1 VKAAVDELGYVYNRH
16 AAGLRRRGSRILG
29 LVVTDIRNP
38 YFADLA
44 MGVEEA
50 ATAAGYTLLVG
61 YSRDDVQR
69 QNKHL
74 DAMVEQQAEGIVL
87 LPAIGS
93 EKDQLCRIVDRGKV
107 PLVQL
112 ARSISPEFGYVGA
125 DNRQAAHLLAEHIAA
140 LGAASAVLVGGP
152 AGSSAR
158 EDRLA
163 GLATGFAGTP
173 VRFDPSEA
181 APSRNNPHDGGDAFA
196 SVVDRGAV
204 PQAVVAYSD
213 AVAIGIYA
221 RLRRLGLEPG
231 RDVAIASFDDVPL
244 AELLQPPLTSVAT
257 HPRRV
262 GREAAVRLLESI
274 ASGVP
279 PAPSEPLETSL
290 RIRASTASWR
300 PSIHHRA

>member
-1 VKAAVDELGYVYNRH
+1 MYNRH
-16 AAGLRRRGSRILG
+16 AAGLRRKGSKTLG

-50 ATAAGYTLLVG
+50 AADAGYTLLVG
-61 YSRDDVQR
+61 YSRDDVEQ

-74 DAMVEQQAEGIVL
+74 ATMVEQQAEGIVL

-93 EKDQLCRIVDRGKV
+93 EKEQLSRIVDRGKV
-107 PLVQL
+107 PVVQL

-125 DNRQAAHLLAEHIAA
+125 DNRQAARLIAEHVAA
-140 LGAASAVLVGGP
+140 LGASAAVLIGGP

-163 GLATGFAGTP
+163 GLAEGFAGTP
-173 VRFDPSEA
+173 VRFDPSQA
-181 APSRNNPHDGGDAFA
+181 VPSRNNPHDGADAFA
-196 SVVDRGAV
+196 SAVDRGTV
-204 PQAVVAYSD
+204 PEVVLAYSD

-231 RDVAIASFDDVPL
+231 RDVAVASFDDVPL

-257 HPRRV
+257 HPRQV
-262 GREAAVRLLESI
+262 GRDAGLSLLDSI
-274 ASGVP
+274 ATGVP
-279 PAPSEPLETSL
+279 PAPSPPLATSL

-300 PSIHHRA
+300 TSIRH